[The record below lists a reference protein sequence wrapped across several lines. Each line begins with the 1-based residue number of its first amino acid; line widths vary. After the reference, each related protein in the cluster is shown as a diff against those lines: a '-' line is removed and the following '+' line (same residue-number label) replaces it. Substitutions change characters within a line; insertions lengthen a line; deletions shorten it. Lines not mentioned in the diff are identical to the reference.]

1 MEYMEEH
8 LDEWLGQELEVGCVL
23 CAAAARRRDAHAA
36 TGCARFLPLLSSP
49 VQSFGEDDYLLFD
62 CPGQIELYS
71 HVNVFRSFVDFLRK
85 DGWQVCA
92 VYCMDAQ
99 FVAEAP
105 KFIGGCLSALSAMVH
120 LELPHINVLTKA
132 DLIQNKEVLDDYL
145 FPSVED
151 MQHRLD
157 TTTAPHLRPLN
168 AAMAQLVDQ
177 FGLVSFVSLDITD
190 EESIE
195 QLLLQVDSTI
205 QVRRRGAW
213 SSAQHATL
221 RLRRLQPLPAPPA
234 VRRGPGGADQRVRRL
249 SGRGERGGSRRAGA
263 RFLAPSRDKVHF
275 IHRVR
280 LVLQAAWHAPI
291 LATPGRRGA
300 GALPHVGSAR
310 TQARTRDPWESRR
323 PRPARRAP
331 LPPSNRTPAS
341 A

>member
-1 MEYMEEH
+1 MDPAAEHFKYPVSIDIRELITLEDVMQELDLGPNGGLLYCMEYMEEH
-8 LDEWLGQELEVGCVL
+8 LDEWLGQELE
-23 CAAAARRRDAHAA
+23 
-36 TGCARFLPLLSSP
+36 
-49 VQSFGEDDYLLFD
+49 SFGEDDYLLFD

-205 QVRRRGAW
+205 QYGEDQEVRTKEYGDFPDEE
-213 SSAQHATL
+213 SAA
-221 RLRRLQPLPAPPA
+221 AA
-234 VRRGPGGADQRVRRL
+234 
-249 SGRGERGGSRRAGA
+249 GEQELD
-263 RFLAPSRDKVHF
+263 F
-275 IHRVR
+275 
-280 LVLQAAWHAPI
+280 
-291 LATPGRRGA
+291 
-300 GALPHVGSAR
+300 
-310 TQARTRDPWESRR
+310 
-323 PRPARRAP
+323 
-331 LPPSNRTPAS
+331 
-341 A
+341 